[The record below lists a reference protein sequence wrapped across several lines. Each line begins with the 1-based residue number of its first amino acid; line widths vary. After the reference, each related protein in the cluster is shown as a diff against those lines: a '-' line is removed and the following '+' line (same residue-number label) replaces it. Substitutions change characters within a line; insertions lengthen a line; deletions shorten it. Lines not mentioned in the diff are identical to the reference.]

1 MSPRVKVIVKV
12 TMTFSTK
19 KVILRQCLRLA
30 HLNLDGTDQKITLM
44 AKVKVT
50 VTSSTKQAYNSA
62 VLVARTLKRRR
73 DVSSDQKMTLKAK
86 VIVKV
91 IMIFRAASLLALL
104 CITWFR

>member
-1 MSPRVKVIVKV
+1 
-12 TMTFSTK
+12 
-19 KVILRQCLRLA
+19 
-30 HLNLDGTDQKITLM
+30 M

-50 VTSSTKQAYNSA
+50 VSSSTKQAYNSA